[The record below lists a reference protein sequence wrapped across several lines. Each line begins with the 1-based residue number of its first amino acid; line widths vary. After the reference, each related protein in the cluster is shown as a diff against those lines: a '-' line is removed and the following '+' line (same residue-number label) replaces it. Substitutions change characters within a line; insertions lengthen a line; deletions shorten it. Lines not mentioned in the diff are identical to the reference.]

1 MSEVQTMP
9 VSGVLEALWAEE
21 QQQVVTPAAGDGA
34 APELGSGES
43 TPDSAAGENETN
55 PDGGEG
61 NPGGDKQHKGGFQRR
76 IDKLTKKSSE
86 LEQEAAYWRERA
98 LAGGAKPE
106 PQTKTEAK
114 PAETSAPAEP
124 KPDDYETQAE
134 YLRAL
139 TKFELAE
146 QRRQADEDRQKTEQK
161 TQQETKVKTFKGRE
175 STFAEA
181 TPDYMDVIQGAIA
194 DDIPMSPALWDEV
207 QDHDHGPALLYHLA
221 KHPDE
226 AERLSAMTPTQVAR
240 EVARMES
247 RFVPQTEAK
256 ETSTQ
261 TTSPP
266 VTQAPKPPT
275 PAAKSGGSTV
285 QKDPGQMDY
294 AEYEAWRKKQFPNLR

>member
-34 APELGSGES
+34 APEQGSGES

-55 PDGGEG
+55 PDGSEG

-106 PQTKTEAK
+106 PQTKTETK

-146 QRRQADEDRQKTEQK
+146 QRRQADEERQKTEQK

-175 STFAEA
+175 ATFAEA
-181 TPDYMDVIQGAIA
+181 TPDYADVIQGAIA
-194 DDIPMSPALWDEV
+194 DELPMSPSLWEEA
-207 QDHDHGPALLYHLA
+207 QDHEHGPALLYFLA
-221 KHPDE
+221 KNPDE
-226 AERLSAMTPTQVAR
+226 AARLSAMTPKQVAR
-240 EVARMES
+240 EVARLEA
-247 RFVPQTEAK
+247 RFVRQTEAK
-256 ETSTQ
+256 ETSAE
-261 TTSPP
+261 TTSQP
-266 VTQAPKPPT
+266 VTKAPKPPSHT
-275 PAAKSGGSTV
+275 SGSAKTAA
-285 QKDPGQMDY
+285 KDPGDMEPS
-294 AEYEAWRKKQFPNLR
+294 EYMAWRKKNFPHL